1 MGLVGFLVAFVI
13 AAIILRLLRRAFEW
27 IDYVA
32 YAIIVIVPIVV
43 WVSSGFWWAVLAL
56 IVTSIVV
63 SLLFGLNNETKLKYK
78 GINCKITCYKCDY
91 GEMEILEYI
100 EGGVLARCKRCGDSR
115 PYYYK
120 NE

>member
-1 MGLVGFLVAFVI
+1 MPLYLSF
-13 AAIILRLLRRAFEW
+13 
-27 IDYVA
+27 
-32 YAIIVIVPIVV
+32 
-43 WVSSGFWWAVLAL
+43 
-56 IVTSIVV
+56 V
-63 SLLFGLNNETKLKYK
+63 SLLRPNKRETTIEVTINARTAHQKPDETKLKYK